1 MKNKKGFS
9 LTELL
14 TTATILLTLS
24 SVSIISYKKYKKKGS
39 ETWVKTELATMSRI
53 LKSAFLMD
61 GGYHQFI
68 YQAGY
73 RPQGTQQGAVSLPS
87 QTTGTKACCDMYPD
101 IGVSPCTGGFLHYN
115 CGNTAAEK
123 ALSNK
128 EICDALPENCEIDS
142 SLTVDHKKPLG
153 NAKGGGN
160 IPAPDSNCKAKVLH
174 TASKSWCD
182 CDEFTL
188 VGRTKYDSY
197 YSLNQ
202 SDILC
207 FKEEVTDKL
216 EP

>member
-14 TTATILLTLS
+14 TAATILLTLS

-39 ETWVKTELATMSRI
+39 EAWVKTELATISRI
-53 LKSAFLMD
+53 LKSAFLAD

-73 RPQGTQQGAVSLPS
+73 KPQGTQQGVVSLPS
-87 QTTGTKACCDMYPD
+87 KTTGNKACCTMYPN
-101 IGVSPCTGGFLHYN
+101 IGISPCTGGFLYYN

-123 ALSNK
+123 ARSNK
-128 EICDALPENCEIDS
+128 EICDVLSSECEIDS
-142 SLTVDHKKPLG
+142 SLTVNHTSPLG
-153 NAKGGGN
+153 TGKAIPTPDAKCN
-160 IPAPDSNCKAKVLH
+160 AKVLH
-174 TASKSWCD
+174 KASNSWCD
-182 CDEFTL
+182 CNQFTL
-188 VGRTKYDSY
+188 VGRTRYDSY

>member
-14 TTATILLTLS
+14 TAATILLTLS

-39 ETWVKTELATMSRI
+39 ETWVKTELATVSRI
-53 LKSAFLMD
+53 LKSAFLID

-73 RPQGTQQGAVSLPS
+73 RPQGAQQGVVSLPS
-87 QTTGTKACCDMYPD
+87 QITGNKACCDMYKD
-101 IGVSPCTGGFLHYN
+101 IGTSPCPGGFLHYN
-115 CGNTAAEK
+115 CGSTALAK

-128 EICDALPENCEIDS
+128 EICDVLSSDCEIDS
-142 SLTVDHKKPLG
+142 SLKVDHKKPLG
-153 NAKGGGN
+153 TVKTGT
-160 IPAPDSNCKAKVLH
+160 IPAPDTKCDAKVLH
-174 TASKSWCD
+174 AASMSWCD
-182 CDEFTL
+182 CDDFTL